1 MSKVLVSYF
10 SASGVTANVA
20 RNIANNIG
28 ADTFEIKPKVP
39 YTSADLNWM
48 DKQSRSS
55 IEMNDKSS
63 RPQIER
69 TVSKLD
75 DYETILI
82 GFPVWWYTLPT
93 IINTFIESLDFNG
106 KILIPFCTSGGTGIS
121 GCEKDLR
128 KAIFFFFFSYIELS
142 NDERIQQ
149 VNSDIV
155 HYIKEFNL

>member
-1 MSKVLVSYF
+1 MSKVLVTYF
-10 SASGVTANVA
+10 SASGVTAKVA

-82 GFPVWWYTLPT
+82 GFPVWWYTAPT

-128 KAIFFFFFSYIELS
+128 KAYPKYNWKEGKRLTGREDKDFIENWLS
-142 NDERIQQ
+142 I
-149 VNSDIV
+149 
-155 HYIKEFNL
+155 

>member
-1 MSKVLVSYF
+1 MSKILVTYF

-63 RPQIER
+63 RPQIEG

-128 KAIFFFFFSYIELS
+128 KAYPKYNWKEGKRLTGREDKSFIENWLS
-142 NDERIQQ
+142 I
-149 VNSDIV
+149 
-155 HYIKEFNL
+155 

>member
-1 MSKVLVSYF
+1 MSKVLVTYF
-10 SASGVTANVA
+10 SASGVTAKVA
-20 RNIANNIG
+20 RNIANIIG

-63 RPQIER
+63 RPQIEG

-128 KAIFFFFFSYIELS
+128 KAYPKYNWKEGKRLTGREDKDFIENWLS
-142 NDERIQQ
+142 I
-149 VNSDIV
+149 
-155 HYIKEFNL
+155 

>member
-1 MSKVLVSYF
+1 MSKVLVTYF
-10 SASGVTANVA
+10 SASGVTAKVA
-20 RNIANNIG
+20 RNIANIIG

-63 RPQIER
+63 RPQIEG

-128 KAIFFFFFSYIELS
+128 KAYPKYNWKEGKRLTGREDKSFIENWLS
-142 NDERIQQ
+142 I
-149 VNSDIV
+149 
-155 HYIKEFNL
+155 

>member
-1 MSKVLVSYF
+1 MSKVLVTYF

-63 RPQIER
+63 RPQIEG

-128 KAIFFFFFSYIELS
+128 KAYPKYNWKEGKRLTGREDKSFIENWLS
-142 NDERIQQ
+142 I
-149 VNSDIV
+149 
-155 HYIKEFNL
+155 

>member
-1 MSKVLVSYF
+1 MSKVLVTYF
-10 SASGVTANVA
+10 SASGVTAKVA
-20 RNIANNIG
+20 RNIANIIG

-106 KILIPFCTSGGTGIS
+106 KTLIPFCTSGGTGIS

-128 KAIFFFFFSYIELS
+128 KAYPKYNWKEGKRLTGREDKAFIENWLS
-142 NDERIQQ
+142 I
-149 VNSDIV
+149 
-155 HYIKEFNL
+155 